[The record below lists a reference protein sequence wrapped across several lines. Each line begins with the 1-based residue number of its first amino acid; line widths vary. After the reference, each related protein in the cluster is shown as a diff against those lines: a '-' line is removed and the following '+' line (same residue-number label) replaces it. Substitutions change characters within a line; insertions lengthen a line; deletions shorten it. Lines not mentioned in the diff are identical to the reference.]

1 MGIMATAYTT
11 IDTNDIV
18 YYSNGTTSNNAGQVG
33 TWTTATTTTASSYN
47 PQTWNVVYNSYD
59 GVESYVPKEKNK
71 SDLQSVIDDCVREL
85 RG

>member
-33 TWTTATTTTASSYN
+33 TWTTATTTASSYN